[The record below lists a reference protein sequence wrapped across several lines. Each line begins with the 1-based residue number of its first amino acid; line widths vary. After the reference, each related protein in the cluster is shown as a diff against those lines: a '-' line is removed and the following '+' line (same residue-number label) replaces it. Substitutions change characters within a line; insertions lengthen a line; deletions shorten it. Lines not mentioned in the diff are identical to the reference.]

1 MIDIPK
7 LRDITK
13 TMSVLYVED
22 DVKIS
27 LGVSEYLKKFFS
39 HVDTVENGQ
48 LGLEKYQSRDYNLVL
63 SDILMPIMNG
73 LEMCTKIREL
83 NKDQEIIII
92 SAYSSNDYFI
102 ESIKIG
108 VSGYILKPMDFNQ
121 MNEALYRSAI
131 KINAL
136 KEVEDYKLNLIEKV
150 EERTAELSQSI
161 ENERQLQYE
170 QIDNYEKT
178 IFSFIDM
185 IERRDSYTAG
195 HSERV
200 AKYAKIL
207 AKEMGYEPSEC
218 ENLYRAALLHDIG
231 KVVIPDSVLLK
242 PGKLNDLEYKLIQ
255 EHVNTGYNIL
265 NKIPMYK
272 ELAEIVRYHH
282 EKYDGSGYPFGL
294 KGNEIPFLS
303 QILTLADS
311 FDAMTTNRIY
321 KSRKDIEHSLEEIK
335 KLKSVQFHPDIVDTA
350 LEILKDIKLA
360 ENINQLPKNELEET
374 KFAYF
379 FKDQLT
385 DAHNM
390 NYLEVILLKNREIKL
405 YNYLYVLDI
414 KNFTQYNN
422 HNSWEAGNKLLIN
435 ISKYLKTTYS
445 NTLTFR
451 IHGDD
456 FLILSDTQL
465 SIDKKILI
473 DKLALQESGLIFTVK
488 EYNVDTFNA
497 NSDLYNLLR

>member
-1 MIDIPK
+1 MINIPK
-7 LRDITK
+7 LIEITK
-13 TMSVLYVED
+13 EMSVLYVED
-22 DVKIS
+22 DVQIS
-27 LGVSEYLKKFFS
+27 LGVEEYLKKLFL
-39 HVDTVENGQ
+39 HVDTAENGQ

-63 SDILMPIMNG
+63 SDILMPKMNG

-83 NKDQEIIII
+83 NKEQEIIII

-131 KINAL
+131 KIDAL
-136 KEVEDYKLNLIEKV
+136 KEVEDYKLHLIEKV
-150 EERTAELSQSI
+150 EERTAELNKSI
-161 ENERQLQYE
+161 DNERQLQYE
-170 QIDNYEKT
+170 RIDNYEKT

-200 AKYAKIL
+200 AQYAKML
-207 AKEMGYEPSEC
+207 AKEMGYESTEC
-218 ENLYRAALLHDIG
+218 ENIYRAALLHDIG

-255 EHVNTGYNIL
+255 EHVNTSFNIL

-272 ELAEIVRYHH
+272 ELAEIVKYHH

-321 KSRKDIEHSLEEIK
+321 KGKKDIEHSLEEIK
-335 KLKSVQFHPDIVDTA
+335 KLKGVQFHPDIVDTA
-350 LEILKDIKLA
+350 LNILKDIKLA

-385 DAHNM
+385 DTYNI
-390 NYLEVILLKNREIKL
+390 NYLEVIFIKNRETKL
-405 YNYLYVLDI
+405 YSYLYALDI

-422 HNSWEAGNKLLIN
+422 KNSWEAGNKLLIN
-435 ISKYLKTTYS
+435 IANYLKTTYTD
-445 NTLTFR
+445 TLIFR
-451 IHGDD
+451 VHGDD
-456 FLILSDTQL
+456 FLLLSDTQL
-465 SIDKKILI
+465 SIDKETLI
-473 DKLALQESGLIFTVK
+473 DKVALQDSGLIFTVK
-488 EYNVDTFNA
+488 EYDVDTFNV
-497 NSDLYNLLR
+497 NSSLRL